1 MLDDFFF
8 FFALMIE
15 GIFIIDS
22 NKSIY
27 VNVYSWK
34 LRVKFLSDRDIN
46 FVLIYQQLV
55 FLFNF
60 NARDGRY

>member
-1 MLDDFFF
+1 
-8 FFALMIE
+8 MIE

-22 NKSIY
+22 DKSIY

-46 FVLIYQQLV
+46 FVLIHQQLV